1 MLANRFNLRAR
12 LILPYVVLTV
22 ALALIGA
29 FVVIQLVASSAQE
42 RFANRLAE
50 ASRVAADAMVRT
62 ERDMLESVRA
72 LGRTQGVPEAVMRN
86 DTATLT
92 TLIAP
97 LVGNQGL
104 PVVALLNDQG
114 ITTLA
119 LGADPTQGVRT
130 VRLDD
135 LSQQP
140 LVQDT
145 LQGRT
150 DAQGDKFIDLITLE
164 GIPHVVVAAPLI
176 GPMQQVVGLVLLGL
190 PVSALVADM
199 DAQTQAKI
207 ILLNTENRFLATTL
221 PQPDEGWAV
230 VERPIPSTTAEQ
242 ITLNLYGRSFG
253 ALYFPWTARQG
264 TTRLGTLAVVLPS
277 DYLVNDV
284 TISRNTFIVLFSVGT
299 AGIIVLGFVL
309 SQSIARP
316 ILRLRTISQA
326 VTQGDL
332 TQRSQLNRPDEI
344 GDLAQSFDTMTA
356 KLQERTDEAE
366 RLYAETVERNRQLAE
381 ANEQLQ
387 LMQQQ
392 LIQSEKLSSIGQLTA
407 GIVHDVKNPLA
418 VIKGLAELLLDE
430 PGLST
435 DAVEQLRDIR
445 THAVKA
451 NQIVSD
457 LLTFARQSTPRA
469 EMRDLRGTVEAAVR
483 LTEYLARRG
492 KVKQLKHLPAEPV
505 MMRYDAQQIEQV
517 LVNLITNAIHA
528 MPNGGELHLA
538 LELDDKHATL
548 RVRDTGT
555 GIAPENL
562 RRIFDPFF
570 TTKPEGEGTG
580 LGLSTAYGIV
590 RRHRGQIAV
599 ESKLGVGT
607 TFIITLPYT
616 QPGAE
621 L

>member
-22 ALALIGA
+22 VLALIGA

-86 DTATLT
+86 DTNTLT
-92 TLIAP
+92 TLVAP

-104 PVVALLNDQG
+104 ALVALLNAQG
-114 ITTLA
+114 TLTLA
-119 LGADPTQGVRT
+119 LSADPSQGVRT

-135 LSQQP
+135 LSQQA

-176 GPMQQVVGLVLLGL
+176 GPMQRVVGLVMLGL
-190 PVSALVADM
+190 PVPTLVAEM

-207 ILLNTENRFLATTL
+207 ILLNTQNRFLATTL

-242 ITLNLYGRSFG
+242 VTLSLYGRSFG

-284 TISRNTFIVLFSVGT
+284 TISRDTFILLFSAGT
-299 AGIIVLGFVL
+299 AGIIVLGFAV

-344 GDLAQSFDTMTA
+344 GDLAQSFDTMTT
-356 KLQERTDEAE
+356 KLQERTAEAE

-430 PGLST
+430 PGLSA

-457 LLTFARQSTPRA
+457 LLTFARQSTPYA
-469 EMRDLRGTVEAAVR
+469 EMRDLRGTIEAAVR
-483 LTEYLARRG
+483 MTEYLARRG
-492 KVKQLKHLPAEPV
+492 KVKQMKHLPTDSV
-505 MMRYDAQQIEQV
+505 MMHYDAQQVEQV

-528 MPNGGELHLA
+528 MPNGGELHLS
-538 LELDDKHATL
+538 LEPDDKHATL

-599 ESKLGVGT
+599 ESELGVGT
-607 TFIITLPYT
+607 TFIITLPYN
-616 QPGAE
+616 QSGAE